1 MEKQRKGITGMK
13 RTKDIEITPRFVKD
27 MLRALIK
34 LNNYPDISITYY
46 FDSMYRDY
54 CKVEAELVLCSGD
67 RLSAEALILKDE
79 LTDDKV
85 KHYLEKALLK
95 EIAYRYISRAFKKRK
110 NGEVT
115 EKAGHYIKMLS
126 IVKEEVLDE

>member
-1 MEKQRKGITGMK
+1 MK

-54 CKVEAELVLCSGD
+54 CKVKAELALCEGD
-67 RLSAEALILKDE
+67 GFSAEALIHKDE

-85 KHYLEKALLK
+85 KQYLEKTLLN
-95 EIAYRYISRAFKKRK
+95 EIACKYIRRAFKKRK